1 MRLMNAIMI
10 PLSKLL
16 ALVALSLLMIFLF
29 TGNSSLSFHILGTA
43 FCQSLRKLLLGA
55 FLAYPLTSRLYL
67 SLENQADQTSLI
79 AIIYTWVFGVATAFL
94 AGLILYVTV
103 ETPIGDFLRLI
114 VSSIVRSV
122 NSSR

>member
-16 ALVALSLLMIFLF
+16 ALVALSLLMIYLF
-29 TGNSSLSFHILGTA
+29 TGNSSLSFHILGTP

-55 FLAYPLTSRLYL
+55 FLAYPLTTRLYL
-67 SLENQADQTSLI
+67 SIENQADQTSLI
-79 AIIYTWVFGVATAFL
+79 AIIYTWLFGVVTAFL

-103 ETPIGDFLRLI
+103 ETPIGDFLRMI
-114 VSSIVRSV
+114 VSSIVRSI
-122 NSSR
+122 NSS